1 MRGSIVAVV
10 ITLLFAA
17 SVPPAVHAAPP
28 DDRVALQGIRSGK
41 GVFDINLAVVD
52 KFPLYLQVI
61 KETDEGLKRQGIK
74 PELIVAIR
82 GGAVRFVSSNRMNFS
97 PDQRDDLEHAEKLI
111 HELAKLGVRFE
122 ACAIATRLYHVDN
135 ASIINDVKV
144 VGNTFISLIGYQAR
158 GYAVIAI
165 Q

>member
-1 MRGSIVAVV
+1 MRTSIVAAV
-10 ITLLFAA
+10 ITLLFTA
-17 SVPPAVHAAPP
+17 SVPPAAHAAPP
-28 DDRVALQGIRSGK
+28 DDRVALQGVRSGK
-41 GVFDINLAVVD
+41 GVFDINLTAVD

-61 KETDEGLKRQGIK
+61 KETDEGLKRQGVK

-82 GGAVRFVSSNRMNFS
+82 GGAVRFVSSNRTDFS
-97 PDQRDDLEHAEKLI
+97 PDQREDLEHADELI
-111 HELAKLGVRFE
+111 HELAKQGVRIE

-135 ASIINDVKV
+135 ASMISDVKV

-158 GYAVIAI
+158 GYGVIAI